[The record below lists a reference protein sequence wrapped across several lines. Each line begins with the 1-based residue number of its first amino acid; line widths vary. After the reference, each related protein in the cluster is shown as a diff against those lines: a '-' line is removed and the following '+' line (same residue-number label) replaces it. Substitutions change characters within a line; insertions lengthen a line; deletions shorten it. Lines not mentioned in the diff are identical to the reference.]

1 MFKNT
6 FTKKSNMSKTEKQLY
21 EKEIKNLQD
30 TLRKKEIQLEDA
42 LKYRDE
48 YKTLCEQQKQLLKEN
63 EEINK
68 NLKKLMKE
76 YEGFLKEITSKE

>member
-1 MFKNT
+1 MFA
-6 FTKKSNMSKTEKQLY
+6 KKSDISKMEKQLY

-42 LKYRDE
+42 LKYKDE
-48 YKTLCEQQKQLLKEN
+48 YEELCEKQKQLLKEN

-76 YEGFLKEITSKE
+76 YEGFLKEIKRKK